1 MLGKTLSDQK
11 KIEEEEDEEEEET
24 KSDYSSVNSDRIF
37 EHSQSE
43 KINVKIHEE
52 FSSLLILLAHN
63 VNLRDLPF

>member
-1 MLGKTLSDQK
+1 MLSDQK
-11 KIEEEEDEEEEET
+11 NMEEEEEEEET
-24 KSDYSSVNSDRIF
+24 KSDYSSVNSDRMF
-37 EHSQSE
+37 EVSQRE